1 MVQLELVFHKVILF
15 NPKSAGGSGVI
26 SPRVYVMYYA
36 KRLSFYLSVLNND
49 DPNVRQAARYSLK
62 LHMEKRKAIPVHD
75 DDCPNFAGYVI
86 NNTGNIAKQSK
97 VNWPKSIWVNLHEM
111 CKRQHISLIKGDDKY
126 LYEMAVD
133 EEVSITFDSPDK
145 FYTTFKQQLLQ
156 QYQSEF
162 KAKSSQGRVTREAGK
177 VNHGVSSTYLN
188 NHKIDD
194 NLRSF
199 VARGRLQLLQCESLM
214 TLYYPESYTKSCK
227 ICNHPTETVS
237 HILNGCTKFQKLYQ
251 QRHNRIV
258 DLIFGKIAN
267 SNPGKETFKDTVLKP
282 EMFDA
287 HMRTF
292 EHQHKLPDTT
302 VIDKQNK
309 YAT

>member
-177 VNHGVSSTYLN
+177 SW
-188 NHKIDD
+188 
-194 NLRSF
+194 
-199 VARGRLQLLQCESLM
+199 C
-214 TLYYPESYTKSCK
+214 
-227 ICNHPTETVS
+227 
-237 HILNGCTKFQKLYQ
+237 
-251 QRHNRIV
+251 IV
-258 DLIFGKIAN
+258 
-267 SNPGKETFKDTVLKP
+267 
-282 EMFDA
+282 
-287 HMRTF
+287 H
-292 EHQHKLPDTT
+292 
-302 VIDKQNK
+302 
-309 YAT
+309 